1 MVLCLLKRCKSFRD
15 GEILVS
21 LFRLPLSNKDKM
33 VYTFYQV
40 KEESIKSRFDGKII
54 KGMMDIQLV
63 TELKDSLHNYD
74 GGLAIERRD
83 SGRIKY

>member
-1 MVLCLLKRCKSFRD
+1 MERNIKYIINYLL
-15 GEILVS
+15 ILIVV
-21 LFRLPLSNKDKM
+21 

-63 TELKDSLHNYD
+63 IELKDSLHNYD

-83 SGRIKY
+83 SRRIKY

>member
-1 MVLCLLKRCKSFRD
+1 
-15 GEILVS
+15 
-21 LFRLPLSNKDKM
+21 M

-54 KGMMDIQLV
+54 KRMMDIQLV
-63 TELKDSLHNYD
+63 TELKCSLHNYD

>member
-1 MVLCLLKRCKSFRD
+1 MET

-54 KGMMDIQLV
+54 KGMMDIL
-63 TELKDSLHNYD
+63 
-74 GGLAIERRD
+74 
-83 SGRIKY
+83 SG

>member
-1 MVLCLLKRCKSFRD
+1 MKIYDEAIAHVAHHRIEIDLDDGVKGKLCEIRRCGSST
-15 GEILVS
+15 G
-21 LFRLPLSNKDKM
+21 RL
-33 VYTFYQV
+33 
-40 KEESIKSRFDGKII
+40 ESIKSRFDGKII

-83 SGRIKY
+83 SRRIKY

>member
-1 MVLCLLKRCKSFRD
+1 
-15 GEILVS
+15 
-21 LFRLPLSNKDKM
+21 M

-83 SGRIKY
+83 SRRIKYLRKS

>member
-1 MVLCLLKRCKSFRD
+1 
-15 GEILVS
+15 
-21 LFRLPLSNKDKM
+21 M
-33 VYTFYQV
+33 VYTYYQV

-83 SGRIKY
+83 SRRIKY

>member
-1 MVLCLLKRCKSFRD
+1 
-15 GEILVS
+15 
-21 LFRLPLSNKDKM
+21 M

-40 KEESIKSRFDGKII
+40 KEESIKSRFVGKII
-54 KGMMDIQLV
+54 KRMMDIQLV
-63 TELKDSLHNYD
+63 TELKGSLHNYD

>member
-1 MVLCLLKRCKSFRD
+1 MET
-15 GEILVS
+15 GEIRVS
-21 LFRLPLSNKDKM
+21 LFRLLLSNKAKM

-63 TELKDSLHNYD
+63 TGLKDSLYNYD
-74 GGLAIERRD
+74 GGLTIERRD
-83 SGRIKY
+83 SGRIKH

>member
-1 MVLCLLKRCKSFRD
+1 
-15 GEILVS
+15 
-21 LFRLPLSNKDKM
+21 M

-54 KGMMDIQLV
+54 KRMMDIQLV
-63 TELKDSLHNYD
+63 RELKGSLHNYD